1 MRLSRH
7 ARAAVW
13 QAIVSD
19 LSSIWQSSRESGRV
33 LSTAT
38 DNQRNRP
45 AARSFH
51 LALRRAAHTFRN
63 RSNTLHRVLCRSRGS
78 EDSARTGPSGALLSV
93 RRFARLLRFSAHRKV
108 RLWLREGMESQG
120 VVLIIYSRLHGR
132 AHVFLVA
139 LGVGGANLYGI
150 APATAGGICYAHC
163 QNQNLNLYA
172 R

>member
-19 LSSIWQSSRESGRV
+19 LSSIWQFSRESGSV
-33 LSTAT
+33 VSTAT
-38 DNQRNRP
+38 DSKRNRP

-51 LALRRAAHTFRN
+51 LALPRAAHTFRN
-63 RSNTLHRVLCRSRGS
+63 RSNTLHPVLCRSRGS
-78 EDSARTGPSGALLSV
+78 EDSARTGSSGGRSFRPQIRPLASLLGS
-93 RRFARLLRFSAHRKV
+93 SKV
-108 RLWLREGMESQG
+108 TLWLGEGMESQG
-120 VVLIIYSRLHGR
+120 FVLIVYSRLHGR

-150 APATAGGICYAHC
+150 APATAGAVFYAHGH
-163 QNQNLNLYA
+163 NQNLNLYA